1 MKLTRFARTVVLP
14 AALALTTLAAH
25 ADTFDSL
32 TGPAPSLGG
41 LPDTGSGILTASH
54 TGGEW
59 VISSITGSLGGSAI
73 TGLTNFEGA
82 DNLLFPNSTFLDVAG
97 LSVKTAKGPQFNI
110 FSFYAPGSTDITPG
124 NNYGEIAS
132 VGGFGVGTFSLTESP
147 VPEPSTFVLL
157 GTGLLGAAGA
167 ARRKLFRA

>member
-32 TGPAPSLGG
+32 TGPAPSL
-41 LPDTGSGILTASH
+41 
-54 TGGEW
+54 
-59 VISSITGSLGGSAI
+59 
-73 TGLTNFEGA
+73 
-82 DNLLFPNSTFLDVAG
+82 
-97 LSVKTAKGPQFNI
+97 
-110 FSFYAPGSTDITPG
+110 
-124 NNYGEIAS
+124 
-132 VGGFGVGTFSLTESP
+132 GGFGVGTFSLTESP